1 MDQFK
6 NGLGDAWA
14 SVATFIPK
22 LIAFLLILAIGY
34 FVAKLISKVIDKVLE
49 RIGFDRAVERGGVK
63 SALSKS
69 KYDASSIVGLVVFWA
84 AFLFVLQLAFGVFG
98 PNPISN
104 LIQGVISYL
113 PKVFAAILI
122 IVVGAAIA
130 AAAKELLEATLGGLS
145 YGRTLALGAGGAIVA
160 VAVFAALSQLEIAPW
175 IVNGLFYA
183 ILAIVVGSSIVAIG
197 GGGIQTMSRYWDRA
211 ASRAEEESGNLQS
224 ASEGASDRIQ
234 ERAEER
240 RDQLR
245 PDESNEQD
253 EVRIPQDSNPEPAT
267 GRVTTE
273 EFDSTRRS

>member
-1 MDQFK
+1 
-6 NGLGDAWA
+6 
-14 SVATFIPK
+14 
-22 LIAFLLILAIGY
+22 
-34 FVAKLISKVIDKVLE
+34 
-49 RIGFDRAVERGGVK
+49 
-63 SALSKS
+63 
-69 KYDASSIVGLVVFWA
+69 
-84 AFLFVLQLAFGVFG
+84 
-98 PNPISN
+98 
-104 LIQGVISYL
+104 
-113 PKVFAAILI
+113 
-122 IVVGAAIA
+122 
-130 AAAKELLEATLGGLS
+130 
-145 YGRTLALGAGGAIVA
+145 
-160 VAVFAALSQLEIAPW
+160 VFAALSQLEIAPW

>member
-122 IVVGAAIA
+122 IVVGTAIA

-253 EVRIPQDSNPEPAT
+253 GVRIPQDSNPEPAAR
-267 GRVTTE
+267 GVTTE